1 MNEKEKTYK
10 LEISIKGDKEKI
22 LSSLK
27 RRCLLIDIIV
37 GIWVIILLALIT
49 YTLANKSELRVVSIV
64 MLILSAF
71 IGAKVYDIQA
81 SYLDIINFLQEIINL
96 SYKAKDLKFCVKEES
111 IVYFDEQHQEYVRIK
126 VPYYGNV
133 SYWAEDKVELE
144 IRKDGVKKLYPVE
157 FKINRRYW

>member
-10 LEISIKGDKEKI
+10 LEVSIKGDKEKI

-71 IGAKVYDIQA
+71 IGAKVYDI
-81 SYLDIINFLQEIINL
+81 
-96 SYKAKDLKFCVKEES
+96 
-111 IVYFDEQHQEYVRIK
+111 
-126 VPYYGNV
+126 
-133 SYWAEDKVELE
+133 
-144 IRKDGVKKLYPVE
+144 
-157 FKINRRYW
+157 

>member
-1 MNEKEKTYK
+1 MDT
-10 LEISIKGDKEKI
+10 
-22 LSSLK
+22 
-27 RRCLLIDIIV
+27 
-37 GIWVIILLALIT
+37 
-49 YTLANKSELRVVSIV
+49 
-64 MLILSAF
+64 
-71 IGAKVYDIQA
+71 
-81 SYLDIINFLQEIINL
+81 INFLQEIINL

-133 SYWAEDKVELE
+133 FYWAEDKVGLE